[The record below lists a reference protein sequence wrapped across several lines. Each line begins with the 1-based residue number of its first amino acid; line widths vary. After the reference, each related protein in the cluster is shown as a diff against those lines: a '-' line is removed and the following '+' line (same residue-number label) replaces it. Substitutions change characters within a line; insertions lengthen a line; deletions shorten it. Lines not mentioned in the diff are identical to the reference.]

1 MTSGLMREINATD
14 IRMAGTSITVAQ
26 LADHF
31 QQRELGCSN
40 GRISYS
46 TKKAY
51 QGYLGKWIVPRWG
64 DYVLPNV
71 KAVEVELWL
80 KHLQRAPGTSP
91 KSGT

>member
-14 IRMAGTSITVAQ
+14 IRMAGTSITAAQ

-51 QGYLGKWIVPRWG
+51 QGYRGPSAILDYLVP
-64 DYVLPNV
+64 
-71 KAVEVELWL
+71 AT
-80 KHLQRAPGTSP
+80 QA
-91 KSGT
+91 

>member
-1 MTSGLMREINATD
+1 MTTGLIREINATD
-14 IRMAGTSITVAQ
+14 IRMVGTSITVAQ

-51 QGYLGKWIVPRWG
+51 QGYLGKWIVRVGEPTSSQTSKPSKLRCSSNIWKG
-64 DYVLPNV
+64 R
-71 KAVEVELWL
+71 
-80 KHLQRAPGTSP
+80 QRPAA